1 LFVKAKCESVEGRPE
16 VRLSGEFEADPNTP
30 DFESPGAK
38 TMKNLKSAICAVLLG
53 TALSAT
59 TFAKPGVIST
69 TKAGVISTTKTG
81 VISTTGNRSGVIS
94 TTRTGVISTTRVNSS
109 TDVNGFQL
117 LDLLVT
123 FINIW

>member
-1 LFVKAKCESVEGRPE
+1 
-16 VRLSGEFEADPNTP
+16 
-30 DFESPGAK
+30 
-38 TMKNLKSAICAVLLG
+38 MKNFKSAICAVLLV

-59 TFAKPGVIST
+59 TFAKTGVIST

-81 VISTTGNRSGVIS
+81 VISTTGSRSGVIS
-94 TTRTGVISTTRVNSS
+94 TTRIGVISTTRVNPS
-109 TDVNGFQL
+109 TDMNGFQL